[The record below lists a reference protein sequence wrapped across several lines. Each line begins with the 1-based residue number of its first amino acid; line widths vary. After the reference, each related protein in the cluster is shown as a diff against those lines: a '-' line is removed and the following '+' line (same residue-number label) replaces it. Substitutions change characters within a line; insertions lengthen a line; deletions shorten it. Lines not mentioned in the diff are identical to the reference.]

1 MFFLS
6 KAAFY
11 YTSSRLFS
19 STFRRNFRDSFQS
32 YSLLFWKMKAGKQLV
47 PAFYLFLDSWCISSA
62 ITIWT
67 FSSGSLPLP
76 ADLPQV
82 PQCHLQIHSGH
93 YSYSRNFLFFH
104 PLLVFLTLTH
114 SVPPGASVHLT
125 SFSQRYPFIEHVL
138 NLTAPCEVG
147 REGASIPERCF

>member
-1 MFFLS
+1 
-6 KAAFY
+6 
-11 YTSSRLFS
+11 
-19 STFRRNFRDSFQS
+19 
-32 YSLLFWKMKAGKQLV
+32 MKAGKQLV

-82 PQCHLQIHSGH
+82 PQCHLRIHSGH

-114 SVPPGASVHLT
+114 SVRSSLPGLLSISPAFPRDIPSL
-125 SFSQRYPFIEHVL
+125 SISWISQRPVRWGERVL
-138 NLTAPCEVG
+138 LSPRDASKGIYFPLAQHDNFLLL
-147 REGASIPERCF
+147 REAFLDQLY